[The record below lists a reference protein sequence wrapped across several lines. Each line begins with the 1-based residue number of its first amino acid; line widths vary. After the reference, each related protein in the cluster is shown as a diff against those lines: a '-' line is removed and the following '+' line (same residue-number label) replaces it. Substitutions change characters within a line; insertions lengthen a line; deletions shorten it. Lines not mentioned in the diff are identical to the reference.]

1 MKIVITGGA
10 GFIGST
16 LAGELVEKHDV
27 TVIDDLS
34 TGQKENLNYIIGKIN
49 FIKGSITDL
58 DLLRDAFMGVD
69 TVFHQAAITSVQ
81 RSIDHPLLSNEVNL
95 DGTLKVLAAARDC
108 GVKKV
113 IFASSSSVYGDTPT
127 LPKAEDMKPHPESPY
142 AVSKLAGEYY
152 CRIFSKVYG
161 LRTACLRY
169 FNVYGP
175 RQNPCSEN
183 AAVIPRSIN
192 RVLKNEPPIIYGD
205 GNQTRDFIYVK
216 DVAKANILA
225 MDSAKEGIFNIA
237 SGQGI
242 SVNDLIANIMIISG
256 SKLKPFYDKP
266 RKGDVR
272 DSLADISAAKE
283 GLGYEPSYNFISGLK
298 ETIGWFQGND
308 SKTE

>member
-1 MKIVITGGA
+1 MKAVITGGA
-10 GFIGST
+10 GFIGSN
-16 LAGELVEKHDV
+16 LAGELVGKHDV

-34 TGQKENLNYIIGKIN
+34 TGRKENLNYIIDDIN
-49 FIKGSITDL
+49 FIRGSVTDI
-58 DLLRDAFMGVD
+58 DLLREAFAGVD
-69 TVFHQAAITSVQ
+69 IVVHQAAIASVQ
-81 RSIDHPLLSNEVNL
+81 KSIDNPLLSNEVNV

-113 IFASSSSVYGDTPT
+113 IFASSSSVYGDTPA

-161 LRTACLRY
+161 LKTTCLRY

-175 RQNPCSEN
+175 RQNPCSEY
-183 AAVIPRSIN
+183 AAVIPRFID

-205 GNQTRDFIYVK
+205 GCQTRDFIYVK

-225 MDSAKEGIFNIA
+225 MNSANEGIFNIA
-237 SGQGI
+237 CEQRI
-242 SVNDLIANIMIISG
+242 SLNDLISNIAIISG
-256 SKLKPFYDKP
+256 LKIRPIYDEP

-272 DSLADISAAKE
+272 DSLASISAAKE
-283 GLGYEPSYNFISGLK
+283 ALGFEPSYDLISGLK
-298 ETIGWFQGND
+298 ETIDWIQGN
-308 SKTE
+308 